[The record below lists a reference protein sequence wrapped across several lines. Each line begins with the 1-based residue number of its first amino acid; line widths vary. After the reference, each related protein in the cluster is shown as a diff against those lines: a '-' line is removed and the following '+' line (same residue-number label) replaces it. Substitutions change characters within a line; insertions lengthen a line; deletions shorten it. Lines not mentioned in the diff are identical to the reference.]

1 MPGIRLSCDALH
13 CGLRPFLHDDLATIQ
28 LDRALIAAPPL
39 DIWPT
44 VVIRTA
50 LPDDVLQGLVEPLRQ
65 T

>member
-1 MPGIRLSCDALH
+1 MLSRTICSGIHALAAWSV
-13 CGLRPFLHDDLATIQ
+13 LIAVLLT
-28 LDRALIAAPPL
+28 LIAAPLL
-39 DIWPT
+39 DLWPT